1 VASFRLLD
9 DHQAGIVS
17 FLYGILRSVH
27 PGASLAK
34 IVAGLQAGVVL
45 LLYIGAALVLGG
57 GAFALMRRRR
67 LLDARLREEAL
78 SAEVAA
84 IRATARAEA
93 NAIVSS
99 ADADA
104 KEKLLDA
111 RHAAQEE
118 AHKHERE
125 LQRREDEVARREIA
139 FAAEEARVIARA
151 AAVAEREQGLKG
163 FEATRRQR
171 DDERK
176 RVEDDIIRTLEEVA
190 GESRAELRDRLVGE
204 WVTEAKARAA
214 DELRR
219 IEQGLADA
227 EHGREAKRVM
237 GIAIQRYQ
245 GHYLTERL
253 LSNLPLPP
261 GLGARMLPDLPA
273 IEEVANIKL
282 TLADDQSSVRLEG
295 QDSFGREIAR
305 RYIRKLEKH
314 GSIKG
319 ATDAKSAVEK
329 IKEDL
334 EREVVEL
341 GRRAFKELE
350 IPRAH
355 PDIVKLVGRLNWRTS
370 YTQNQWKHAG
380 EAAFLCGMMANE
392 LGLDVKLARRA
403 ALMHD
408 IGKALTHAIDGS
420 HAVISADYARR
431 LGEAEIVANA
441 IGAHH
446 ADEPCNSV
454 YASLVAAADAMSGA
468 RPGARREQTDNYVQK
483 LEDLERIGGSFAGV
497 ERAFAVQGG
506 REVRIYVQEGRVS
519 DERAITLSSEIARRI
534 SEEMTFPGQIK
545 VTVIRELRAVEVAG

>member
-1 VASFRLLD
+1 MLA
-9 DHQAGIVS
+9 I
-17 FLYGILRSVH
+17 YIL
-27 PGASLAK
+27 
-34 IVAGLQAGVVL
+34 
-45 LLYIGAALVLGG
+45 AALVLGG
-57 GAFALMRRRR
+57 GAFALVRRRR
-67 LLDARLREEAL
+67 MLDAELKAKAL
-78 SAEVAA
+78 SAEVEA
-84 IRATARAEA
+84 IRETARAEA
-93 NAIVSS
+93 AAERAAAS
-99 ADADA
+99 ASAR
-104 KEKLLDA
+104 EQLLDA
-111 RHAAQEE
+111 KRAAQEE
-118 AHKHERE
+118 ALAAERA
-125 LQRREDEVARREIA
+125 LQLREDEVARRE
-139 FAAEEARVIARA
+139 AAVSGDEQRVIARA
-151 AAVAEREQGLKG
+151 AAMSEREQALQS
-163 FEATRRQR
+163 FEARKRAF
-171 DDERK
+171 DDERRK
-176 RVEDDIIRTLEEVA
+176 LDDAMAKKLEERA
-190 GESRAELRDRLVGE
+190 GETRTELRDRLVGE

-219 IEQGLADA
+219 VEQSLADA

-261 GLGARMLPDLPA
+261 GLGARLVADLPT
-273 IEEVANIKL
+273 IEEIANVKM
-282 TLADDQSSVRLEG
+282 TLADDQSSIRLEG

-305 RYIRKLEKH
+305 RALRRFEKH
-314 GSIKG
+314 GWKG
-319 ATDAKSAVEK
+319 DARGSVER
-329 IKEDL
+329 IKEEL

-370 YTQNQWKHAG
+370 YTQNQWKHAI
-380 EAAFLCGMMANE
+380 EAAFLCGMMASE

-420 HAVISADYARR
+420 HAVIGADYARR
-431 LGEAEIVANA
+431 LGESEIVANA

-446 ADEPCNSV
+446 ADEPCNST

-468 RPGARREQTDNYVQK
+468 RPGARREQTENYVQK

-506 REVRIYVQEGRVS
+506 REVRVYVQEGRVT
-519 DERAITLSSEIARRI
+519 DERAVELSAEIARKI

-545 VTVIRELRAVEVAG
+545 VTVIRELRAVEIAG

>member
-1 VASFRLLD
+1 MTPLAT
-9 DHQAGIVS
+9 S
-17 FLYGILRSVH
+17 FLAFTEFYVLPIPARALPKSPRDCNLVD
-27 PGASLAK
+27 
-34 IVAGLQAGVVL
+34 VL
-45 LLYIGAALVLGG
+45 LLYIAAALVLGG
-57 GAFALMRRRR
+57 GAFAVVRRQK
-67 LLDARLREEAL
+67 LLAARLQQEAL

-93 NAIVSS
+93 NAAVSS
-99 ADADA
+99 AAAEA

-111 RHAAQEE
+111 RHAAQDE
-118 AHKHERE
+118 AHKLERE
-125 LQRREDEVARREIA
+125 LQRREDELARREIA
-139 FAAEEARVIARA
+139 FAAEEARVIARS

-163 FEATRRQR
+163 FEATRKQR
-171 DDERK
+171 DEERK
-176 RVEDDIIRTLEEVA
+176 RVEDDIIRRLEEVA
-190 GESRAELRDRLVGE
+190 GETRADLRDRLVGE

-273 IEEVANIKL
+273 IEEVANIKM

-305 RYIRKLEKH
+305 RYVRKLEKH
-314 GSIKG
+314 GSLKG
-319 ATDAKSAVEK
+319 DAKSAAEK

-370 YTQNQWKHAG
+370 YTQNQWKHAV
-380 EAAFLCGMMANE
+380 EAAFLCGMMASE
-392 LGLDVKLARRA
+392 LGLDIKLARRA

-420 HAVISADYARR
+420 HAVIGADYARR
-431 LGEAEIVANA
+431 LGEAELVANA

-506 REVRIYVQEGRVS
+506 REVRIYVQEGRVT
-519 DERAITLSSEIARRI
+519 DERAVALSSEIAHKI

>member
-1 VASFRLLD
+1 LPKPA
-9 DHQAGIVS
+9 AGCNVED
-17 FLYGILRSVH
+17 
-27 PGASLAK
+27 
-34 IVAGLQAGVVL
+34 VL
-45 LLYIGAALVLGG
+45 LIYIAAALVLGG
-57 GAFALMRRRR
+57 GAFAVVRRRK
-67 LLDARLREEAL
+67 LGDARLRDEAL
-78 SAEVAA
+78 SAEIAA
-84 IRATARAEA
+84 IQATARAEA
-93 NAIVSS
+93 AAAVSS
-99 ADADA
+99 AAAEA
-104 KEKLLDA
+104 KEKVLDA

-118 AHKHERE
+118 AHKLERE

-139 FAAEEARVIARA
+139 FAAEESRVIARA

-176 RVEDDIIRTLEEVA
+176 RVEDDIVRRLEQVA
-190 GESRAELRDRLVGE
+190 GETRADLRDRLVGE

-253 LSNLPLPP
+253 LSNLPLVP
-261 GLGARMLPDLPA
+261 GLGAKLVPELPS

-314 GSIKG
+314 GSVRG
-319 ATDAKSAVEK
+319 AKPGDAKSAVEK

-370 YTQNQWKHAG
+370 YTQNQWKHAV
-380 EAAFLCGMMANE
+380 EAAFLCGMMASE
-392 LGLDVKLARRA
+392 LGLDIKLARRA

-420 HAVISADYARR
+420 HAVIGADYARR
-431 LGEAEIVANA
+431 LGEAELVANA

-497 ERAFAVQGG
+497 DRAFAVQGG
-506 REVRIYVQEGRVS
+506 REVRIYVQEGRVT
-519 DERAITLSSEIARRI
+519 DERAVALSSEIAHRI